1 MRKAIQVLLIIA
13 MVGCGLVMLEGLA
26 VMIGGD
32 TYEDVIA
39 IATLLNLEIEEA
51 QSIVGIGYIV
61 EGAISLIIAIFAYK
75 HFMEAQCASDIK
87 TSWKIITLIFVGLVE
102 GILMFCIK
110 DEHFPGYIPPQTV
123 TENGDDYM
131 TQFAKLK
138 ELYDMGAITEEE
150 YKQLKND
157 LFDKYHL

>member
-13 MVGCGLVMLEGLA
+13 MVGCGLVMLEGLT

-75 HFMEAQCASDIK
+75 HFMAAQCASDIK
-87 TSWKIITLIFVGLVE
+87 TSWKIITLIFVGLIE

-157 LFDKYHL
+157 LFDKYNF

>member
-32 TYEDVIA
+32 TYEDVIT

-75 HFMEAQCASDIK
+75 HFMAAQCASDIK
-87 TSWKIITLIFVGLVE
+87 TSWKIITLIFVGLIE

-157 LFDKYHL
+157 LFDKYNF

>member
-13 MVGCGLVMLEGLA
+13 MVSCGLVMLEGLV

-39 IATLLNLEIEEA
+39 IATLFNLEIEEA

-75 HFMEAQCASDIK
+75 HFMAAQCASDIK
-87 TSWKIITLIFVGLVE
+87 TGWKIITLIFVGLVQ

-157 LFDKYHL
+157 IFDKYNY

>member
-75 HFMEAQCASDIK
+75 HFMAAQCASDIK

>member
-13 MVGCGLVMLEGLA
+13 MVGSGLVMLEGLS

-32 TYEDVIA
+32 TYEDVIE
-39 IATLLNLEIEEA
+39 IATLFNLEIEEA
-51 QSIVGIGYIV
+51 QSIVGISNIV
-61 EGAISLIIAIFAYK
+61 AGAISLIIAIFAYK
-75 HFMEAQCASDIK
+75 HFMAAQCASDIK
-87 TSWKIITLIFVGLVE
+87 TSWKIITLIFVGLIE

-110 DEHFPGYIPPQTV
+110 DEDFPGYIPPQTV
-123 TENGDDYM
+123 TGNGDDYM

-157 LFDKYHL
+157 LFDKYNF

>member
-13 MVGCGLVMLEGLA
+13 MVGCGLVMLEGLG

-75 HFMEAQCASDIK
+75 HFMAAQCASDIK
-87 TSWKIITLIFVGLVE
+87 TSWKIITLIFVGLIQ

-123 TENGDDYM
+123 TGNGDDYM

-157 LFDKYHL
+157 LFDKYNF

>member
-32 TYEDVIA
+32 TYEDVIT
-39 IATLLNLEIEEA
+39 IATLFNLEIEEA

-75 HFMEAQCASDIK
+75 HFMAAQCASDIK
-87 TSWKIITLIFVGLVE
+87 TSWKIITLIFVGLIE

-157 LFDKYHL
+157 LFDKYNF

>member
-13 MVGCGLVMLEGLA
+13 MVGCGLVMLEGLT

-32 TYEDVIA
+32 TYEDVIT
-39 IATLLNLEIEEA
+39 IATLFNLEIEEA

-75 HFMEAQCASDIK
+75 HFMAAQCASDIK

-157 LFDKYHL
+157 LFDKYNF

>member
-150 YKQLKND
+150 YKRLKND

>member
-13 MVGCGLVMLEGLA
+13 MVGWGLVILEGLA

-32 TYEDVIA
+32 TYEDVIT

-75 HFMEAQCASDIK
+75 HFMAAQCASDIK
-87 TSWKIITLIFVGLVE
+87 TGWKIITLIFVGLVQ

-110 DEHFPGYIPPQTV
+110 DEDFPGYIPPQTV

-157 LFDKYHL
+157 LFDKYNF

>member
-13 MVGCGLVMLEGLA
+13 MVGCGLVMLEGLT

-32 TYEDVIA
+32 TYEDVIT

>member
-13 MVGCGLVMLEGLA
+13 MVGCGLVMLEGLG
-26 VMIGGD
+26 VMIDGD
-32 TYEDVIA
+32 TYEDVIE
-39 IATLLNLEIEEA
+39 IATLFNLEIEEA

-75 HFMEAQCASDIK
+75 HFMAAQCASDIK
-87 TSWKIITLIFVGLVE
+87 TGWKIITLIFVGLIE

-157 LFDKYHL
+157 LFDKYNF

>member
-32 TYEDVIA
+32 TYEDVIT

-75 HFMEAQCASDIK
+75 HFMAAQCASDIK
-87 TSWKIITLIFVGLVE
+87 TSWKIITLIFVGLIE

>member
-13 MVGCGLVMLEGLA
+13 MVGCGLVMLEGLG

-32 TYEDVIA
+32 TYEDVIE

-75 HFMEAQCASDIK
+75 HFMAAQCASDIK
-87 TSWKIITLIFVGLVE
+87 TSWKIITLIFVGLIE

-157 LFDKYHL
+157 LFDKYNF

>member
-75 HFMEAQCASDIK
+75 HFMAAQCASDIK
-87 TSWKIITLIFVGLVE
+87 TSWKIITLIFVGLIQ